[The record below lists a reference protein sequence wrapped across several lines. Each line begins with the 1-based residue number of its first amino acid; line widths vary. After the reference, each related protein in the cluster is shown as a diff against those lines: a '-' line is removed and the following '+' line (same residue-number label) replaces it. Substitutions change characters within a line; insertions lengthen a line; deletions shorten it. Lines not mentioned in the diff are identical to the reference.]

1 MMLIFRS
8 FQKLLSAAAM
18 MATCSACVSQGVP
31 ALIQDAAFEPI
42 TPLVPVKQ
50 ISVTGSIFNDNG
62 ASARFGYKKN
72 YQVGDIITVVLTE
85 STQAQRQSGVETVKE
100 GSNSPMAALQ
110 GAFGGILSSDT
121 FPAGTNRV
129 RRALKATPFNDLKIE
144 SKGSGSANQAASL
157 DGAVAATVIQ
167 VLPNNSVVV
176 QGQKR
181 LTLSEGSETIRIIG
195 VVSLNDIQPDNTVLS
210 SRLANAQISY
220 QGAGNLASVAKVPW
234 GTNVLNKVWPF

>member
-1 MMLIFRS
+1 MQIS
-8 FQKLLSAAAM
+8 KLFKKVVCVTVSAI
-18 MATCSACVSQGVP
+18 TCSACVTQGLPPLV
-31 ALIQDAAFEPI
+31 QDMAFEPI
-42 TPLVPVKQ
+42 TPLMPVAQ
-50 ISVTGSIFNDNG
+50 VSVTGSIFNDSN
-62 ASARFGYKKN
+62 ASSRFGYKKN

-110 GAFGGILSSDT
+110 GAFGLSQD
-121 FPAGTNRV
+121 FPTGFNRTK
-129 RRALKATPFNDLKIE
+129 RALKATPFSDLKIE

-167 VLPNNSVVV
+167 VLPNDSVVV

-181 LTLSEGSETIRIIG
+181 LTLSEGSETIRIVG

-220 QGAGNLASVAKVPW
+220 QGVGNLASVAKVPW

>member
-1 MMLIFRS
+1 MHISKS
-8 FQKLLSAAAM
+8 FQKVVCVTVF
-18 MATCSACVSQGVP
+18 ATACSACVTQGLPPLV
-31 ALIQDAAFEPI
+31 QDMAFEPI
-42 TPLVPVKQ
+42 TPLMPVAQ
-50 ISVTGSIFNDNG
+50 VSVTGSIFNDSN
-62 ASARFGYKKN
+62 ASSRFGYKKN

-110 GAFGGILSSDT
+110 AAFGGVLSGN

-129 RRALKATPFNDLKIE
+129 RRALKATPFDDLKIE

>member
-1 MMLIFRS
+1 MHISKL
-8 FQKLLSAAAM
+8 FQKTVCVTVF
-18 MATCSACVSQGVP
+18 ATVCSSCVTQGLPPLV
-31 ALIQDAAFEPI
+31 QDMAFEPI
-42 TPLVPVKQ
+42 TPLMPVAQ
-50 ISVTGSIFNDNG
+50 VSVTGSIFND
-62 ASARFGYKKN
+62 STTSSRFGYKKN

-110 GAFGGILSSDT
+110 GAFGLDPD
-121 FPAGTNRV
+121 FPLGVNRV
-129 RRALKATPFNDLKIE
+129 RRGLKATPFNDLKIE

>member
-1 MMLIFRS
+1 MHISQL
-8 FQKLLSAAAM
+8 FQKAVCVTVF
-18 MATCSACVSQGVP
+18 ATVCSACVTQGLPPLV
-31 ALIQDAAFEPI
+31 QDMAFEPI
-42 TPLVPVKQ
+42 TPLMPVAQ
-50 ISVTGSIFNDNG
+50 VSVTGSIFNDSNT
-62 ASARFGYKKN
+62 SSRFGYKKN

-110 GAFGGILSSDT
+110 GAFGLSQD
-121 FPAGTNRV
+121 FPTGFNRTK
-129 RRALKATPFNDLKIE
+129 RALKATPFSDLKIE

-167 VLPNNSVVV
+167 VLPNDSVVV

-181 LTLSEGSETIRIIG
+181 LTLSEGSETIRIVG

-220 QGAGNLASVAKVPW
+220 QGVGNLASVAKVPW

>member
-1 MMLIFRS
+1 MHISKL
-8 FQKLLSAAAM
+8 FQKSVCVTVF
-18 MATCSACVSQGVP
+18 ATVCSACVTQGLPPLV
-31 ALIQDAAFEPI
+31 QDMAFEPI
-42 TPLVPVKQ
+42 TPLMPVAQ
-50 ISVTGSIFNDNG
+50 VSVTGSIFNDSNT
-62 ASARFGYKKN
+62 SSRFGYKKN

-110 GAFGGILSSDT
+110 GAFGLTAD
-121 FPAGTNRV
+121 FPTGFNRTK
-129 RRALKATPFNDLKIE
+129 RALKATPFSDLKIE

-181 LTLSEGSETIRIIG
+181 LTLSEGSETIRIVG

-220 QGAGNLASVAKVPW
+220 QGVGNLASVAKVPW

>member
-1 MMLIFRS
+1 MLIFRS
-8 FQKLLSAAAM
+8 LQKLLSAAAV

-31 ALIQDAAFEPI
+31 ALIQDAAFEPV
-42 TPLVPVKQ
+42 TPLVPVRQ
-50 ISVTGSIFNDNG
+50 VSVTGSIFNDNG

-85 STQAQRQSGVETVKE
+85 STQAQRQSGVETVRE
-100 GSNSPMAALQ
+100 GSNSPLQALQ
-110 GAFGGILSSDT
+110 GAFPLEKSGIQKI
-121 FPAGTNRV
+121 
-129 RRALKATPFNDLKIE
+129 LKATPFGDLTTN
-144 SKGSGSANQAASL
+144 SKGSGTANQAASL
-157 DGAVAATVIQ
+157 NGAVAATVVQ

-181 LTLSEGSETIRIIG
+181 LTLSEGSETIRLVG
-195 VVSLNDIQPDNTVLS
+195 VVSLSDIQPDNTVLS

-234 GTNVLNKVWPF
+234 GTSALNKIWPF

>member
-1 MMLIFRS
+1 M
-8 FQKLLSAAAM
+8 
-18 MATCSACVSQGVP
+18 
-31 ALIQDAAFEPI
+31 AFEPI
-42 TPLVPVKQ
+42 TPLMPEAQV
-50 ISVTGSIFNDNG
+50 SVTGSIFNDSN
-62 ASARFGYKKN
+62 ASSRFGYKKN

-110 GAFGGILSSDT
+110 GAFGLGPD
-121 FPAGTNRV
+121 FPAGLNRTK
-129 RRALKATPFNDLKIE
+129 RALKATPFSDLKIE

-157 DGAVAATVIQ
+157 NGAVAATVIQ
-167 VLPNNSVVV
+167 VLPNNSVLV

-181 LTLSEGSETIRIIG
+181 LTLSEGSETIRIVG

-220 QGAGNLASVAKVPW
+220 QGVGNLASVAKVPW

>member
-1 MMLIFRS
+1 MHISQL
-8 FQKLLSAAAM
+8 FQKAVCVTVF
-18 MATCSACVSQGVP
+18 ATVCSACVTQGLPPLV
-31 ALIQDAAFEPI
+31 QDMAFEPI
-42 TPLVPVKQ
+42 TPLMPVAQ
-50 ISVTGSIFNDNG
+50 VSVTGSIFNDSNT
-62 ASARFGYKKN
+62 SSRFGYKKN

-110 GAFGGILSSDT
+110 GAFGLSQD
-121 FPAGTNRV
+121 FPTGFNRTK
-129 RRALKATPFNDLKIE
+129 RALKATPFSDLKIE

-167 VLPNNSVVV
+167 VLPNDSVVV

>member
-1 MMLIFRS
+1 MQISKSL
-8 FQKLLSAAAM
+8 QKLLCATVVVT
-18 MATCSACVSQGVP
+18 TCSACVTQGLP
-31 ALIQDAAFEPI
+31 PLMQDAAFEPI
-42 TPLVPVKQ
+42 TPLMPVAP
-50 ISVTGSIFNDNG
+50 ISVTGSIFNDSN
-62 ASARFGYKKN
+62 ASSRFGYRKN

-85 STQAQRQSGVETVKE
+85 STQAQRQSGVETVRE
-100 GSNSPMAALQ
+100 GSNSPLAALQ
-110 GAFGGILSSDT
+110 GAFSLDSSLT
-121 FPAGTNRV
+121 K
-129 RRALKATPFNDLKIE
+129 RALKATPFGDLKID
-144 SKGSGSANQAASL
+144 SKGSGTANQAASL
-157 DGAVAATVIQ
+157 DGAVAATVVQ

-195 VVSLNDIQPDNTVLS
+195 VVSLDDIQPDNTVLS

>member
-1 MMLIFRS
+1 MLIS
-8 FQKLLSAAAM
+8 KSLQKLLY
-18 MATCSACVSQGVP
+18 ATVFATSCSGCVTQGLPPLV
-31 ALIQDAAFEPI
+31 QDAAFEPI
-42 TPLVPVKQ
+42 SPLMPVAQ
-50 ISVTGSIFNDNG
+50 VSVTGSIFNDNS
-62 ASARFGYKKN
+62 ASSRFGYKKN

-85 STQAQRQSGVETVKE
+85 STQAQRTSGVETVQE

-110 GAFGGILSSDT
+110 EVFNPSRSIE
-121 FPAGTNRV
+121 
-129 RRALKATPFNDLKIE
+129 RALKSTPFNDLKIE

-157 DGAVAATVIQ
+157 NGAVAATVIQ

-220 QGAGNLASVAKVPW
+220 QGAGNLASVSKVPW

>member
-1 MMLIFRS
+1 MLISKSLRKVFCVTV
-8 FQKLLSAAAM
+8 FASA
-18 MATCSACVSQGVP
+18 CSACVTQGLPSLV
-31 ALIQDAAFEPI
+31 QDMAFEPI
-42 TPLVPVKQ
+42 TPLMPVAQ
-50 ISVTGSIFNDNG
+50 VSVTGSIFNDSN
-62 ASARFGYKKN
+62 ASSRFGYKKN

-110 GAFGGILSSDT
+110 GAFGLGSD
-121 FPAGTNRV
+121 FPAGLNRTK
-129 RRALKATPFNDLKIE
+129 RALKATPFSDLKIE

-157 DGAVAATVIQ
+157 NGAVAATVIQ
-167 VLPNNSVVV
+167 VLPNNSVLV

-181 LTLSEGSETIRIIG
+181 LTLSEGSETIRIVG

-220 QGAGNLASVAKVPW
+220 QGVGNLASVAKVPW

>member
-1 MMLIFRS
+1 MLIS
-8 FQKLLSAAAM
+8 KSLQKLLYAAVF
-18 MATCSACVSQGVP
+18 ATSCSACVTQGLP
-31 ALIQDAAFEPI
+31 PLIQDAAFEPI
-42 TPLVPVKQ
+42 SPLMPVAQ
-50 ISVTGSIFNDNG
+50 VSVTGSIFNDNS
-62 ASARFGYKKN
+62 ASSRFGYKKN

-110 GAFGGILSSDT
+110 GAFGGVLSPDT

-157 DGAVAATVIQ
+157 NGAVAATVIQ

-220 QGAGNLASVAKVPW
+220 QGAGNLASVSKVPW

>member
-1 MMLIFRS
+1 MLNS
-8 FQKLLSAAAM
+8 KTLKKLLCASVFVT
-18 MATCSACVSQGVP
+18 TCSGCVTQGLPPLV
-31 ALIQDAAFEPI
+31 QDVAFEPV
-42 TPLVPVKQ
+42 TPLMPVAQ
-50 ISVTGSIFNDNG
+50 VSVTGSIFNDNS
-62 ASARFGYKKN
+62 ASSRFGYKKN

-110 GAFGGILSSDT
+110 EVFS
-121 FPAGTNRV
+121 PASRIE
-129 RRALKATPFNDLKIE
+129 RALKATPFNDLKIE

-157 DGAVAATVIQ
+157 NGAVAATVIQ

-220 QGAGNLASVAKVPW
+220 QGAGNLASVSKVPW

>member
-1 MMLIFRS
+1 MLISKSLRKVFCVTV
-8 FQKLLSAAAM
+8 FASA
-18 MATCSACVSQGVP
+18 CSACVTQGLPSLV
-31 ALIQDAAFEPI
+31 QDMAFEPI
-42 TPLVPVKQ
+42 TPLMPVAQ
-50 ISVTGSIFNDNG
+50 VSVTGSIFNDSN
-62 ASARFGYKKN
+62 ASSRFGYKKN

-110 GAFGGILSSDT
+110 GAFGGILDPDN
-121 FPAGTNRV
+121 FPLGTNNF

-157 DGAVAATVIQ
+157 NGAVAATVIQ
-167 VLPNNSVVV
+167 ILPNNSVVV

-181 LTLSEGSETIRIIG
+181 LTLSEGSETIRIVG

-220 QGAGNLASVAKVPW
+220 QGAGNLASVSKVPW

>member
-1 MMLIFRS
+1 MLISKSLRKVFCVTV
-8 FQKLLSAAAM
+8 FASA
-18 MATCSACVSQGVP
+18 CSACVTQGLPPLV
-31 ALIQDAAFEPI
+31 QDMAFEPI
-42 TPLVPVKQ
+42 TPLMPVAQ
-50 ISVTGSIFNDNG
+50 VSVTGSIFNDSN
-62 ASARFGYKKN
+62 ASSRFGYKKN

-110 GAFGGILSSDT
+110 GAFGLSAD
-121 FPAGTNRV
+121 FPTGFNRTQ
-129 RRALKATPFNDLKIE
+129 RALKATPFSDLKIE

-157 DGAVAATVIQ
+157 NGAVAATVIQ
-167 VLPNNSVVV
+167 VLPNNSVLV

-181 LTLSEGSETIRIIG
+181 LTLSEGSETIRIVG

-220 QGAGNLASVAKVPW
+220 QGVGNLASVAKVPW
-234 GTNVLNKVWPF
+234 GTNVLNKFWPF

>member
-1 MMLIFRS
+1 MLIS
-8 FQKLLSAAAM
+8 KSLQKLLYAAVF
-18 MATCSACVSQGVP
+18 ATSCSACVTQGLP
-31 ALIQDAAFEPI
+31 PLIQDSAFEPI
-42 TPLVPVKQ
+42 SPLMPVAQ
-50 ISVTGSIFNDNG
+50 VSVTGSIFNDNS
-62 ASARFGYKKN
+62 ASSRFGYKKN

-110 GAFGGILSSDT
+110 GAFGGVLSPDT

-157 DGAVAATVIQ
+157 NGAVAATVIQ

-220 QGAGNLASVAKVPW
+220 QGAGNLASVSKVPW

>member
-1 MMLIFRS
+1 MLNS
-8 FQKLLSAAAM
+8 KTLKKLLCASVFVT
-18 MATCSACVSQGVP
+18 TCSGCVTQGLPPLV
-31 ALIQDAAFEPI
+31 QDVAFEPV
-42 TPLVPVKQ
+42 TPLMPVARV
-50 ISVTGSIFNDNG
+50 SVTGSIFNDNS

-85 STQAQRQSGVETVKE
+85 STQAQRQSGVETSRE

-110 GAFGGILSSDT
+110 GAFGLSPD
-121 FPAGTNRV
+121 FPAGSNRIE
-129 RRALKATPFNDLKIE
+129 RALKATPFGDLKID

-157 DGAVAATVIQ
+157 NGAIAATVVQ

-220 QGAGNLASVAKVPW
+220 RGAGNLASVAKVPW

>member
-1 MMLIFRS
+1 MLIS
-8 FQKLLSAAAM
+8 KSLQKLLY
-18 MATCSACVSQGVP
+18 ATVFATSCSACVTQGLPPLV
-31 ALIQDAAFEPI
+31 QDAAFEPI
-42 TPLVPVKQ
+42 SPLMPVAQ
-50 ISVTGSIFNDNG
+50 VSVTGSIFNDNS
-62 ASARFGYKKN
+62 ASSRFGYKKN

-110 GAFGGILSSDT
+110 GAFGGVLSPDT

-157 DGAVAATVIQ
+157 NGAVAATVIQ

-220 QGAGNLASVAKVPW
+220 QGAGNLASVSKVPW

>member
-1 MMLIFRS
+1 MLIS
-8 FQKLLSAAAM
+8 KSLQKLLCATVLVT
-18 MATCSACVSQGVP
+18 TCSACVTQGLPPLV
-31 ALIQDAAFEPI
+31 QDSAFEPI
-42 TPLVPVKQ
+42 TPLMPVARV
-50 ISVTGSIFNDNG
+50 SVTGSIFNDSN

-85 STQAQRQSGVETVKE
+85 STQAQRQSGVETSRE

-110 GAFGGILSSDT
+110 GAFGLSPD
-121 FPAGTNRV
+121 FPAGSSRIK
-129 RRALKATPFNDLKIE
+129 RALKATPFSDLKID

-157 DGAVAATVIQ
+157 NGAIAATVVQ

-220 QGAGNLASVAKVPW
+220 RGAGNLASVAKVPW

>member
-1 MMLIFRS
+1 MQISKLL
-8 FQKLLSAAAM
+8 QKLLCATVVVT
-18 MATCSACVSQGVP
+18 TCSACVTQGLP
-31 ALIQDAAFEPI
+31 PLMQDAAFEPI
-42 TPLVPVKQ
+42 TPLMPVAP
-50 ISVTGSIFNDNG
+50 ISVTGSIFNDSN
-62 ASARFGYKKN
+62 ASSRFGYRKN

-85 STQAQRQSGVETVKE
+85 STQAQRQSGVETVRE
-100 GSNSPMAALQ
+100 GSNSPLAALQ
-110 GAFGGILSSDT
+110 GAFSLDSSFT
-121 FPAGTNRV
+121 KK
-129 RRALKATPFNDLKIE
+129 ALKATPFGDLKID
-144 SKGSGSANQAASL
+144 SKGSGTANQAASL
-157 DGAVAATVIQ
+157 DGAVAATVVQ

-195 VVSLNDIQPDNTVLS
+195 VVSLDDIQPDNTVLS